1 MRGISKHPKEKMKIG
16 IAQVNAFTADIS
28 FNEKTILE
36 YINKAQK
43 QGIPLLIFPEIA
55 LNGYS
60 PLDLLHRKFFLQK
73 TAQSIKKI
81 HKAVPKD
88 MTVLLGA
95 VGPGVP
101 PTISVFVL
109 QKNKTAQVFSKEILA
124 NYDVFDEERYFKKGN
139 LQDNYFIFKN
149 HLIQILICEETW
161 CKPFLK
167 NKKKPDLIISLNASP
182 FSELKDQKRKQISR
196 KWIEKYQCPLV
207 YVNAVGGQEEL
218 IFDGGSFILDK
229 TGKLIHQ
236 SPFFQENLSS
246 FSFSKKTKIIK
257 ENTLKLKQTIEALTF
272 GISEF
277 VRKNGFKK
285 VHLGLSGGVDSAL
298 VAALACKALGEKK
311 VTLFFLPGPFT
322 SSFSQK
328 CAHQMA
334 EHIKC
339 PLISQ
344 DIEKFYFDFLESKH
358 LISKKQFLDITKQN
372 IQARLRSLFLMA
384 YANNH
389 PESLLLGTSN
399 KSELA
404 LGYGTLYG
412 DLTGGLLP
420 IGDVFKTEVYP
431 LARYLRVPGS
441 ILRRSPSAELKK
453 NQKDEDDLLPY
464 KVLDPILKKLIEKEE
479 DPTSPSEKKMFK
491 AIIKSE
497 FKRRQSPPILKI
509 KNRSFDR
516 GWRIPLSI
524 RI

>member
-1 MRGISKHPKEKMKIG
+1 MKIAL
-16 IAQVNAFTADIS
+16 AQINSFTADIL
-28 FNEKTILE
+28 FNEKTILK
-36 YINKAQK
+36 YIIKAQRK
-43 QGIPLLIFPEIA
+43 GVQLLIFPEIA

-73 TAQSIKKI
+73 TTQSIKKI
-81 HKAVPKD
+81 HKETPKN
-88 MTVLLGA
+88 MVVLLGA
-95 VGPGVP
+95 VGPGFP
-101 PTISVFVL
+101 PTISVFKL
-109 QKNKTAQVFSKEILA
+109 QKDKPAQIFSKEVLA
-124 NYDVFDEERYFKKGN
+124 NYDVFDEERYFQKGN
-139 LQDNYFIFKN
+139 IQDNYFTYKN
-149 HLIQILICEETW
+149 HFLQVLICEETW
-161 CKPFLK
+161 RKPCLK
-167 NKKKPDLIISLNASP
+167 HKKKPNLIISLNASP
-182 FSELKDQKRKQISR
+182 FSELKDQKRQQVSG
-196 KWIEKYQCPLV
+196 KWAKKYQCPFI
-207 YVNAVGGQEEL
+207 YVNSVGGQEEL
-218 IFDGGSFILDK
+218 IFDGGSFVLDK
-229 TGKLIHQ
+229 TGKLLHQ
-236 SPFFQENLSS
+236 SPFFQENLSY
-246 FSFSKKTKIIK
+246 FSLEKKTKALK
-257 ENTLKLKQTIEALTF
+257 ENTSKPEHTVKALTF

-277 VRKNGFKK
+277 VRKNGFQK

-328 CAHQMA
+328 CAYQMA
-334 EHIKC
+334 HHIKC

-358 LISKKQFLDITKQN
+358 LTSKKQFSDITKQN
-372 IQARLRSLFLMA
+372 IQARLRNLFLMA
-384 YANNH
+384 HANNH

-431 LARYLRVPGS
+431 LARYLKIPDS

-453 NQKDEDDLLPY
+453 NQKDEDDLPPY
-464 KVLDPILKKLIEKEE
+464 KILDPILKKLIEKEE
-479 DPTSPSEKKMFK
+479 DPNSPFEKKIFK
-491 AIIKSE
+491 EIINSE

-516 GWRIPLSI
+516 GWRLPLSI

>member
-1 MRGISKHPKEKMKIG
+1 MKIAL
-16 IAQVNAFTADIS
+16 AQINSFTADIL
-28 FNEKTILE
+28 FNEKIILE
-36 YINKAQK
+36 YISKAQK
-43 QGIPLLIFPEIA
+43 KGAPLVIFPEIA

-81 HKAVPKD
+81 HKEIPKD
-88 MTVLLGA
+88 MVVLLGA
-95 VGPGVP
+95 VGPGFP
-101 PTISVFVL
+101 PTISVFKL
-109 QKNKTAQVFSKEILA
+109 QKNKPAKIFSKEILA
-124 NYDVFDEERYFKKGN
+124 NYDVFDEERYFQKGN
-139 LQDNYFIFKN
+139 LQDNYFTFKN
-149 HLIQILICEETW
+149 YLIQILICEETW
-161 CKPFLK
+161 RKPCLK
-167 NKKKPDLIISLNASP
+167 YKKKPDLIISLNASP
-182 FSELKDQKRKQISR
+182 FSELKDQKRKQVSR
-196 KWIEKYQCPLV
+196 KWIKKYQCPFI
-207 YVNAVGGQEEL
+207 YVNSVGGQEEL

-229 TGKLIHQ
+229 TGKLLHQ
-236 SPFFQENLSS
+236 SPFFQENLSD
-246 FSFSKKTKIIK
+246 FSLQEKVKATKKNTSKL
-257 ENTLKLKQTIEALTF
+257 EHTIQALTF

-298 VAALACKALGEKK
+298 VAALACKALGKKK

-322 SSFSQK
+322 SSLSKK
-328 CAHQMA
+328 CARQMA
-334 EHIKC
+334 DHIEC

-358 LISKKQFLDITKQN
+358 LTSKKQFLDITKQN

-431 LARYLRVPGS
+431 LARYLKVPNS

-453 NQKDEDDLLPY
+453 NQKDEDDLPPY
-464 KVLDPILKKLIEKEE
+464 KILDPILKKLIEREE
-479 DPTSPSEKKMFK
+479 DPNNPFENKIFK
-491 AIIKSE
+491 EIINSE

-516 GWRIPLSI
+516 GWRLPLSI